1 MTREEIIELKEKRG
15 YSVAQLSQYSGVPE
29 GTIRKIITGE
39 SKNPRVATLNAL
51 EKVLIGDE
59 NVYTGKSYQY
69 DSQASV
75 SFVCEGEAEYNAG
88 STALKQDQHSSTG
101 SVVKKQGEYTVEDY
115 MALPDGD
122 RKELIDGVF
131 YDMATPLFIHQEV
144 VGYMF
149 FEIKSFINAN
159 KGKCRVV
166 VAPSAV
172 QLDCDNK
179 TMVEPDIYIVC
190 NPDKVKK
197 FGNYGAPDFVL
208 EVLSDSTRNKDLKI
222 KSFKY
227 MNAGVREIWYI
238 DLKTRTLITYY
249 EGDDYLPAIHPLEGT
264 LGLAIYDGRLEI
276 NLAELGDI
284 IEEYSKLTD
293 PE

>member
-1 MTREEIIELKEKRG
+1 MTREEIIKLKEKRG

-59 NVYTGKSYQY
+59 TVFTGKSYKY

-88 STALKQDQHSSTG
+88 STALKQDQYSSTG

-131 YDMATPLFIHQEV
+131 YDMATPTNVHQEV

-149 FEIKSFINAN
+149 LEIGNFIRKN
-159 KGKCRVV
+159 KGKCRAV

-238 DLKTRTLITYY
+238 DLKTKTLITYY